1 MHLCEGKFI
10 VFQVDAENLL
20 GIVNRGSAKLHII
33 VVARELFW
41 LCVERDIT
49 LSVEWVPREL
59 NSLADE
65 LSKFLIPSDY
75 MLSRRVFRRLKER
88 WGSHSVDLFASDAN
102 FQCARFIR
110 CTGAWLSGLR
120 HFHVRLGRR
129 RGLLGQLPIPFI
141 GQSLVQA
148 P

>member
-20 GIVNRGSAKLHII
+20 GIVNRGSPKLHINM
-33 VVARELFW
+33 VARELFW

-65 LSKFLIPSDY
+65 IS
-75 MLSRRVFRRLKER
+75 
-88 WGSHSVDLFASDAN
+88 
-102 FQCARFIR
+102 
-110 CTGAWLSGLR
+110 
-120 HFHVRLGRR
+120 
-129 RGLLGQLPIPFI
+129 
-141 GQSLVQA
+141 
-148 P
+148 